1 MNARSVERVVAF
13 ALKFHSTARSLRWP
27 VNIEPTICN
36 GHLPYIRDALEERVG
51 SWTQGVRGQWNKPPR
66 RGKGPKVGRILLFSN
81 LVPRAFLRPP
91 SPRRRK
97 ALGTR
102 LFM

>member
-36 GHLPYIRDALEERVG
+36 GHLPYIRDGVG
-51 SWTQGVRGQWNKPPR
+51 GESGELDAGGEGSVEQT
-66 RGKGPKVGRILLFSN
+66 
-81 LVPRAFLRPP
+81 
-91 SPRRRK
+91 
-97 ALGTR
+97 T
-102 LFM
+102 